1 MANKEHLPEV
11 AFFCTLGGRGSESVF
26 GQMQS
31 LAGKTP
37 LAVYAVTAGEVTS
50 SRYGAGLAA
59 FAKALEP
66 SVSAA

>member
-1 MANKEHLPEV
+1 
-11 AFFCTLGGRGSESVF
+11 
-26 GQMQS
+26 MQS

-50 SRYGAGLAA
+50 ARYGASLAA